1 MHRLNADELD
11 MVTELMNIGV
21 GHAAAAFSRMVG
33 EEIRMTVPGVEI
45 GDRGTAAERML
56 NRLPGVLGGV
66 RQTFEGSM
74 SGLAA
79 LIFPERQSL
88 QIVRAVLRHSDYP
101 LEDISELEQETFLEI
116 GNIVL
121 NHCLGTIANTLGLH
135 CRSSLPQPFY
145 DCETG
150 LMLGNEESPAD
161 DMVLFLHITF
171 TIQSIDAQGYLVFL
185 LDVDGA
191 ATFLDRIRQHLAEL
205 SGG

>member
-33 EEIRMTVPGVEI
+33 EEIRMAVPSVEI
-45 GDRGTAAERML
+45 ADLSGAAQL
-56 NRLPGVLGGV
+56 LLDRLPGVVGGV

-74 SGLAA
+74 TGLAA

-121 NHCLGTIANTLGLH
+121 NHCLGTIANTLGLS

-145 DCETG
+145 DRDTG
-150 LMLGNEESPAD
+150 LRLREDYTAAD

-191 ATFLDRIRQHLAEL
+191 ATFLERIRDHIARLA
-205 SGG
+205 GG